1 MTDRTEIEILIGR
14 IALRDRTALADL
26 YDVTNR
32 KLFSVCMRVLKSRS
46 EAEDAL
52 QDVYLR
58 IWARADRYAVT
69 GHSPMT
75 WLITVA
81 RNLCI
86 DRLRTLRSNHV
97 DIDSVGEIAEKRPG
111 PEEASIAASE
121 LRRIDACFQELPA
134 DRASAVKA
142 AYLDGASYQDLATK
156 FNVPLNTMRT
166 WLRRSLISLKE
177 CLSR

>member
-1 MTDRTEIEILIGR
+1 MTDRNDIEILIGR
-14 IALRDRTALADL
+14 IALRDRAAVADL

-32 KLFSVCMRVLKSRS
+32 KLFSVCLRVLKSRS

-81 RNLCI
+81 RNLSI

-97 DIDSVGEIAEKRPG
+97 DIDSVSEIAEKRPG
-111 PEEASIAASE
+111 PEETSIAASE
-121 LRRIDACFQELPA
+121 RRRIDACFQELPP

-142 AYLDGASYQDLATK
+142 AYLDGATYQDLATK